1 MVGMDTDVTID
12 PGSVTIE
19 DDNVPPPVPVF
30 PVVLAVPVVLALPE
44 LVLES
49 GSTESGFDD
58 APGTREKEKLDG
70 RVAVPEKEMSVGSGV
85 PDIPETVSD
94 CARAAPAESAKRS
107 AVRVCMVVDG
117 QEQASTCA
125 VSHIIAGLA

>member
-58 APGTREKEKLDG
+58 APGTATLPSSFSFSR
-70 RVAVPEKEMSVGSGV
+70 VPE
-85 PDIPETVSD
+85 IPETVSD